1 MAKVRAC
8 EETFEMLNVGVVDLL
23 LVDFMVQ

>member
-8 EETFEMLNVGVVDLL
+8 EEYFEEAFEKLNAGVVQI
-23 LVDFMVQ
+23 MNKT